1 MLSKEILKNIKR
13 IQIKTDRAVDDIL
26 AGAYHSAF
34 KGRGMEFEDVREYE
48 MGDDVRNIDWN
59 VTARMSHPYIKS
71 FREERELTVMLVV
84 DVSSSSC
91 FGTKKR
97 LKKELIAEIG
107 ALLAFSAIR
116 NNDRVGLILF
126 TDTVEKYLPPGKG
139 VRHVLR
145 VIRELLVFSPKG
157 KGTDIQ
163 EALSFLCRIQKRK
176 GVCFVISDFIAPDC
190 SHTFALAAK
199 RHDLISI
206 FTSDMREEQL
216 PDMGLVT
223 FRDCE
228 TGEEMIVDTSVAE
241 MREGLTKESESRKE
255 KCKNLMQR
263 IDAGFMSIRTD
274 EQHADVIGKYFR
286 LREKR
291 RV

>member
-1 MLSKEILKNIKR
+1 MLSKEILKSIRR

-59 VTARMSHPYIKS
+59 VTARMSQAYIKS
-71 FREERELTVMLVV
+71 FREERELTVMLLV

-97 LKKELIAEIG
+97 LKKELLAEIG

-126 TDTVEKYLPPGKG
+126 TDTVEKFLPPGKG
-139 VRHVLR
+139 LRHVLR
-145 VIRELLVFSPKG
+145 VIRELLVFSPQG
-157 KGTDIQ
+157 AGTDIQ
-163 EALSFLCRIQKRK
+163 EALSFLCKIQKRK
-176 GVCFVISDFIAPDC
+176 GVCFVISDFMAPDC
-190 SHTFALAAK
+190 AHTFALVAK

-206 FTSDMREEQL
+206 FTSDPKEEQL

-228 TGEEMIVDTSVAE
+228 TGEETIIDTSVLE
-241 MREGLTKESESRKE
+241 LREAFAREAADRRE
-255 KCKNLMQR
+255 KCKKLMQR

-274 EQHADVIGKYFR
+274 EEHADVIGKYFR

>member
-1 MLSKEILKNIKR
+1 MLSKDILKNIRR

-59 VTARMSHPYIKS
+59 VTARMSQPFIKS

-126 TDTVEKYLPPGKG
+126 SGEVEKYLPPGKG
-139 VRHVLR
+139 LRHVLR
-145 VIRELLVFSPKG
+145 VIRELLVFTPKHS
-157 KGTDIQ
+157 GTNIQ
-163 EALSFLCRIQKRK
+163 EALSFLCKVQKRK
-176 GVCFVISDFIAPDC
+176 GVCFLISDFMADDC
-190 SHTFALAAK
+190 AQLLSLTAK

-206 FTSDMREEQL
+206 YTSDEREEQL
-216 PDMGLVT
+216 ADMGLVT

-228 TGEEMIVDTSVAE
+228 TGEEMVVDTSLSEVRENLAADSVAR
-241 MREGLTKESESRKE
+241 RENVKR
-255 KCKNLMQR
+255 LMQR
-263 IDAGFMSIRTD
+263 IDAGFISIKTD
-274 EQHADVIGKYFR
+274 EEHADVIGQYFR